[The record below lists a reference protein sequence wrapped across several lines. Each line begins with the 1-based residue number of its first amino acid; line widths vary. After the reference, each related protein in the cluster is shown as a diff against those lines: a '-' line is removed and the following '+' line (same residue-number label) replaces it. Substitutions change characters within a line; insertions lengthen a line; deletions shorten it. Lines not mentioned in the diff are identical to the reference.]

1 MCRPDSFEAP
11 DACKKQRR
19 TGDHQHTMAH
29 QTSRPFITSGFR
41 TALTLA
47 CIGVTQLHF
56 AGISFAMG
64 LMVAPSTEAQCGV
77 VIPALPPAPAASAKR
92 IEGSKVAHGQ
102 KDIAWAWLGTPT
114 TRYPHK
120 ALGSATHAAT
130 VHVLA
135 APALGQQQ
143 ELVYRLPFNRV
154 FEDLTVRLVDID
166 ADGRDEMIVIESDAL
181 RGSSV
186 VVLGLRAVPPAKAGD
201 KAKNTM
207 AITEIA
213 RSAPTGAT
221 FYWLNPIGV
230 ADFDGDGRLD
240 IASVTTPHVGGI
252 LNLYH
257 YRPPMLESFAKVMDI
272 SNHRMGDPEQDLA
285 VIVHLPGVRPTV
297 IVPDMSLK
305 ALHALRWEDQ
315 DAKGTTGRWKELAD
329 VMALPA
335 RVQRMLPIPS
345 GACVLLADNNWLRV
359 TLSP

>member
-1 MCRPDSFEAP
+1 MVVFERLAGVRNYRQPRPKSTMVSFIQSSFSARFS
-11 DACKKQRR
+11 KV
-19 TGDHQHTMAH
+19 
-29 QTSRPFITSGFR
+29 SFR
-41 TALTLA
+41 VLS
-47 CIGVTQLHF
+47 IGLVQLHF

-77 VIPALPPAPAASAKR
+77 VIPAPPPAPTASAKR

-114 TRYPHK
+114 SRYPHK

-130 VHVLA
+130 LHVLA
-135 APALGQQQ
+135 APAPGPEQ

-166 ADGRDEMIVIESDAL
+166 ADGRDEMVVIESDAL

-186 VVLGLRAVPPAKAGD
+186 VVLGLRRVPPANAGD

-213 RSAPTGAT
+213 RSAPTGGT
-221 FYWLNPIGV
+221 FYWLNPVGV

-257 YRPPMLESFAKVMDI
+257 YRPPMLDSFAKVMDI

-305 ALHALRWEDQ
+305 ALHALRWEAQ

-345 GACVLLADNNWLRV
+345 GACVLLADNTWLRV
-359 TLSP
+359 TLSQ